1 MSAAP
6 HPPGRSPPDWYPCIP
21 PPRPVSLP
29 PGPRGSRSVV
39 LAAARLRALH
49 LDPLRHPTATG
60 QLPRKTTSA
69 LDNGPRLHREV
80 FPTGTRV
87 LHWAMAGGVRDPPY
101 QEPLPAFSQTGLPDD
116 ASPGRRRPRHH
127 RLAAPASAA
136 FTGHRSSESET
147 RTHHGSDQTLH
158 SALSAGLDGLLRRL
172 HRLAPATSEG
182 GPGQPGGGHVTAR
195 PEPPTAVPGVSRPV

>member
-1 MSAAP
+1 
-6 HPPGRSPPDWYPCIP
+6 
-21 PPRPVSLP
+21 
-29 PGPRGSRSVV
+29 
-39 LAAARLRALH
+39 
-49 LDPLRHPTATG
+49 
-60 QLPRKTTSA
+60 
-69 LDNGPRLHREV
+69 
-80 FPTGTRV
+80 
-87 LHWAMAGGVRDPPY
+87 MAGGVRDPPY

-172 HRLAPATSEG
+172 HRLAPAPSEG

-195 PEPPTAVPGVSRPV
+195 RIPYFGTRRQPPGLIEHPGEGRRTAELRSSRCRPLAGRGVSTVVGCSRSIGVRSSQAVQMSVPPPIPRGGLPSATWIQVEPDVGVRTWRQDS